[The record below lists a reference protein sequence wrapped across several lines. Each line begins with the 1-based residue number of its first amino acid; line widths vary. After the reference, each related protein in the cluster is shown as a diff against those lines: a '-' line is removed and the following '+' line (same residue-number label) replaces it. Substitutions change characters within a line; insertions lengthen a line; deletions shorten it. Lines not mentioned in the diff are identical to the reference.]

1 MTARSRR
8 SALALLAVLLLAFAL
23 RLWGLSD
30 HNIWWDEGLAA
41 WAARLPIDGII
52 EWTAHDVH
60 PPLYFILL
68 AGWWRLAGDGEF
80 ALRAFSVLTG
90 VVAVA
95 GLYGLANTVLGR
107 RAGLLSALFLA
118 ISVFAV
124 SWSQE
129 MRMYCLASALAVGAL
144 WSAFQFAQTGSRR
157 AALCHALLVAAG
169 LWTLYLFIIVPIAAN
184 LGYAVLWLKRGR
196 PRREGA
202 LWLGSQ
208 ALAAGLFLPW
218 LIHAVTRMP
227 TWSSSEAFDP
237 LTFLQLYASMLT
249 TGISTNLDAYGL
261 WTLAGMVVFALALF
275 ALWRAKVGR
284 AQRSAILALLVG
296 VGLPALIVYL
306 VSLPIHL
313 FYAPRLAPRYLLP
326 LAPCFYALLGMGIAH
341 LWQRHRAIGLA
352 ATLVIVLTSAR
363 GTAEVLAPRIRTD
376 DYLTLS
382 SILTAQRFESDSLI
396 LHSDRDWPLLAA
408 HYPGAWSGVP
418 YGAPVDA
425 GGALSAL
432 PRQWGEGEGVWLIST
447 PDAQRVDPQAR
458 IRMWLSERAVM
469 SRTWSL
475 GDNVLQFFARTPERA
490 ARLDAFAT
498 PALAGQLSP
507 VLGLSEARLPLDR
520 YARGDTVRL
529 SLSWVRAHVPLTLQ
543 LNGPATRAW
552 VLPASMQPR
561 EVVNIPLS
569 PDLPTG
575 RYELT
580 LGSESARV
588 RLAAIEIVAA
598 VPRATVSEADIPKRI
613 GRTLGAD
620 IELVGYRLE
629 TPRLRAGESVAVTLF
644 WRARNPVSARF
655 KVFTHVMGTQWNAAR
670 NNPLWGQVDAE
681 PMGGL
686 APTTTWL
693 PGEIIADSYRIPLD
707 ADAPA
712 GRYTL
717 VVGLYGLL
725 DGGRLPVSGGGDAIT
740 LSDID
745 VVR

>member
-1 MTARSRR
+1 
-8 SALALLAVLLLAFAL
+8 
-23 RLWGLSD
+23 
-30 HNIWWDEGLAA
+30 
-41 WAARLPIDGII
+41 
-52 EWTAHDVH
+52 VH
-60 PPLYFILL
+60 
-68 AGWWRLAGDGEF
+68 
-80 ALRAFSVLTG
+80 
-90 VVAVA
+90 
-95 GLYGLANTVLGR
+95 
-107 RAGLLSALFLA
+107 
-118 ISVFAV
+118 
-124 SWSQE
+124 
-129 MRMYCLASALAVGAL
+129 
-144 WSAFQFAQTGSRR
+144 
-157 AALCHALLVAAG
+157 
-169 LWTLYLFIIVPIAAN
+169 
-184 LGYAVLWLKRGR
+184 
-196 PRREGA
+196 
-202 LWLGSQ
+202 
-208 ALAAGLFLPW
+208 
-218 LIHAVTRMP
+218 
-227 TWSSSEAFDP
+227 
-237 LTFLQLYASMLT
+237 
-249 TGISTNLDAYGL
+249 
-261 WTLAGMVVFALALF
+261 
-275 ALWRAKVGR
+275 
-284 AQRSAILALLVG
+284 
-296 VGLPALIVYL
+296 
-306 VSLPIHL
+306 
-313 FYAPRLAPRYLLP
+313 
-326 LAPCFYALLGMGIAH
+326 
-341 LWQRHRAIGLA
+341 
-352 ATLVIVLTSAR
+352 
-363 GTAEVLAPRIRTD
+363 
-376 DYLTLS
+376 
-382 SILTAQRFESDSLI
+382 
-396 LHSDRDWPLLAA
+396 
-408 HYPGAWSGVP
+408 
-418 YGAPVDA
+418 
-425 GGALSAL
+425 
-432 PRQWGEGEGVWLIST
+432 
-447 PDAQRVDPQAR
+447 
-458 IRMWLSERAVM
+458 
-469 SRTWSL
+469 
-475 GDNVLQFFARTPERA
+475 
-490 ARLDAFAT
+490 
-498 PALAGQLSP
+498 
-507 VLGLSEARLPLDR
+507 
-520 YARGDTVRL
+520 L

-543 LNGPATRAW
+543 LSGPATRAW